1 MPSSKRKMSRKS
13 RSRRAKKKSRRN
25 DGTLDEYNKLIE
37 KFKIKDKDNRTVLM
51 KLVHRNNIDY
61 AKKYMKEQIDNKLTP
76 PEQIEYVNKKD
87 DIGFTALTLA
97 SINGNLN
104 LIQYLLLEKKALR
117 DPKYL
122 IYVINANKLKVVEEI
137 INDEST
143 SDQYSLILAL
153 FYSVRNKLD
162 NEIIECLLDNIV
174 SKKKFIDY
182 IEKLISLEL
191 ERKDLRMKDKINL
204 YTEVILTVKKYLEK
218 YS

>member
-1 MPSSKRKMSRKS
+1 MSRKS
-13 RSRRAKKKSRRN
+13 RSRREKNKSRRN

-51 KLVHRNNIDY
+51 KLVHHNNIDY

-191 ERKDLRMKDKINL
+191 ERKDVRMKDKINL
-204 YTEVILTVKKYLEK
+204 YTEVILTVKKYVEK

>member
-1 MPSSKRKMSRKS
+1 MSRKS
-13 RSRRAKKKSRRN
+13 RSRREKNKSRRN

-51 KLVHRNNIDY
+51 KLVHHNNIDY

-191 ERKDLRMKDKINL
+191 ERKDVRMKDKINL